1 MHAVAVSVNILIPRW
16 YWARLE
22 LDNGF
27 CEGQRFSG
35 VYPCLVKS
43 EMWRIGKLRGSNE
56 REVCVRGK
64 VVGVGRD
71 CVKVVYDFRRSGC
84 CKPTNKKA
92 YIVYASFG
100 GFAICFW

>member
-1 MHAVAVSVNILIPRW
+1 MHAVAVSVGVLVPRW

-27 CEGQRFSG
+27 CKRQRFSG

-43 EMWRIGKLRGSNE
+43 EMCRIGELRGSNE
-56 REVCVRGK
+56 REVCGSGK
-64 VVGVGRD
+64 VVGLGRD

-84 CKPTNKKA
+84 CKPVSRKA
-92 YIVYASFG
+92 Y
-100 GFAICFW
+100 